1 MEGRVTVRTPFGGS
15 RRPPGHPAAVWA
27 AFAAQGR
34 WKSWTII
41 GLLGLGGLQS
51 LAIVRLVSRP
61 PEVVLV
67 DAAGRA
73 TPVRRSLASDALL
86 KFLAE
91 RSRPPEVATVR
102 FARDFIRYALALN
115 SSTVEEAWPAALAM
129 MAPEL
134 RSRVEA
140 EAAKTRLVP
149 TWRLAQRKT
158 EVTFEEVAVEE
169 EAPGLVAIRC
179 RLTRRTGPL
188 IEGSGQSRT
197 DRVQVDLVARVVTAT
212 LERPDGLEVAEWR
225 LTPIP
230 VTDSLSKPGG
240 GANGASDVP

>member
-1 MEGRVTVRTPFGGS
+1 MEGQATVRTPYAGS
-15 RRPPGHPAAVWA
+15 RRPPGHPPAVWA

-34 WKSWTII
+34 WRSWTIV
-41 GLLGLGGLQS
+41 GLLGLVGLQS
-51 LAIVRLVSRP
+51 LVIVRLVSRP

-73 TPVRRSLASDALL
+73 TPVRRSLAADALL
-86 KFLAE
+86 RFVAE
-91 RSRPPEVATVR
+91 RNRPPEVAIVR
-102 FARDFIRYALALN
+102 FARDFIRLALALN
-115 SSTVEEAWPAALAM
+115 SSTIEEAWPAALAM

-140 EAAKTRLVP
+140 EAARTRLVA
-149 TWRLAQRKT
+149 TWRLAQRRT
-158 EVTFEEVAVEE
+158 ELTFEEVAVEE
-169 EAPGLVAIRC
+169 EAPGLVAIRS

-188 IEGSGQSRT
+188 VEGSGPSRT
-197 DRVQVDLVARVVTAT
+197 DRVQVDLVARVVPPT

-240 GANGASDVP
+240 GANGVSDVP